1 MEKFEK
7 KLYNKITAIFG
18 KENLNNFIE
27 KTQNKEEI
35 KDSLLNIIFNFP
47 EKIKKSYLKE
57 IDEVRK
63 FAIAI
68 KDFELVSI
76 AMSIYAYLK
85 YRCEE
90 KNSYRAYMML
100 NDAKYLAVSSNMY
113 LAQKVNLFI
122 FALMEF
128 EEENFDDA
136 IDFIKN
142 AQLIK
147 IGEFE
152 FDNKL
157 NTVKSAIEKA
167 KQKRIIHLAPPS
179 FIPDHKN
186 DPLLALLK
194 VGRTMA
200 IETNL
205 DTLLTIIAKEINL
218 ALNADRCTVFLLD
231 TEKNEL
237 WSKVALGMDLK
248 EIRFDAKL
256 GLAGYVVQTGET
268 INITDVYSDKRFNK
282 EIDLQTGYKTKSI
295 LCMPIRNMSHE
306 IIGAFQVLNKKG
318 GHFTQ
323 KDEDLLIAIGSS
335 AGIALENATL
345 FNKQKQFIEEQKQ
358 LLSSFI
364 DTLSASID
372 ARDKITAGHSERV
385 TKYAVLICEK
395 MQMNEDELD
404 IIRQASLL
412 HDIGKIG
419 IKDHILQKEGTLT
432 KEEYD
437 EIKKHAQITY
447 DLLSRIYVSKYF
459 KNVAKIAS
467 SHHEKW
473 DGTGYFLGL
482 KGEEIP
488 LGGRILAVSDVFDAI
503 TSKRHYRSK
512 MDIVRALDIL
522 IEGENKHFDKNV
534 VDVFLSL
541 ETNKIIDVIIGNQEI
556 EETDNFILSKY
567 KMSDIY
573 GLYKNTEGRKL
584 TTEEER
590 FVNIFNKY
598 YNLV

>member
-1 MEKFEK
+1 MNNLINSE
-7 KLYNKITAIFG
+7 NKT
-18 KENLNNFIE
+18 
-27 KTQNKEEI
+27 EEI
-35 KDSLLNIIFNFP
+35 KRNLIELVLNFP
-47 EKIKKSYLKE
+47 EKVKKTNLKE
-57 IDEVRK
+57 VDEIRK
-63 FAIAI
+63 YAIAI

-76 AMSIYAYLK
+76 AMSVYSYVK
-85 YRCEE
+85 YKTED
-90 KNSYRAYMML
+90 KNSYRAYILL
-100 NDAKYLAVSSNMY
+100 NDSKYLAVSSNLY
-113 LAQKVNLFI
+113 LAQKINLFI
-122 FALMEF
+122 FALMEY

-136 IDFIKN
+136 IDFINN
-142 AQLIK
+142 ALMINNIK
-147 IGEFE
+147 EIEIDTKLEAAKLLFE
-152 FDNKL
+152 Q
-157 NTVKSAIEKA
+157 T
-167 KQKRIIHLAPPS
+167 KQKRIINLAPPT

-200 IETNL
+200 VETNL

-231 TEKNEL
+231 QETNEL
-237 WSKVALGMDLK
+237 WSKVALGVDSK
-248 EIRFDAKL
+248 EIRFDAHL
-256 GLAGYVVQTGET
+256 GIAGSVVQTGET
-268 INITDVYSDKRFNK
+268 INIKDAYNDERFNK
-282 EIDLQTGYKTKSI
+282 EIDIKTGYETKSI

-385 TKYAVLICEK
+385 TKYAVLICKK
-395 MQMNEDELD
+395 MQMKDEEVE

-432 KEEYD
+432 PEEYK
-437 EIKKHAQITY
+437 EIQQHARITH
-447 DLLSRIYVSKYF
+447 DILSKIYLSKDF
-459 KNVAKIAS
+459 EQVAHIAS
-467 SHHEKW
+467 SHHEKY

-482 KGEEIP
+482 KGEDIP

-512 MDIVRALDIL
+512 MDITRALDI
-522 IEGENKHFDKNV
+522 IVEGSNKHFDKKI
-534 VDVFLSL
+534 VDVFMSL
-541 ETNKIIDVIIGNQEI
+541 ETSKILEVITGGDKIK
-556 EETDNFILSKY
+556 EEDMQILSKY
-567 KMSDIY
+567 RLIDIY
-573 GLYKNTEGRKL
+573 GLFKNKDDSKH

-590 FVNIFNKY
+590 FVNIFNQY

>member
-1 MEKFEK
+1 M
-7 KLYNKITAIFG
+7 
-18 KENLNNFIE
+18 
-27 KTQNKEEI
+27 
-35 KDSLLNIIFNFP
+35 KDILFDILLNFP
-47 EKIKKSYLKE
+47 EKTKKVNLKE
-57 IDEVRK
+57 IEEIRK
-63 FAIAI
+63 YAIAI
-68 KDFELVSI
+68 KDFEIVSI
-76 AMSIYAYLK
+76 AMSIFAYLK
-85 YRCEE
+85 FKNID
-90 KNSYRAYMML
+90 KNSYSAYVTL
-100 NDAKYLAVSSNMY
+100 NDAKYLAVSSNLY
-113 LAQKVNLFI
+113 LAQKINLFI
-122 FALMEF
+122 FALMEY
-128 EEENFDDA
+128 EEENYDDA

-152 FDNKL
+152 LDNKL
-157 NTVKSAIEKA
+157 NITKTQIEKA
-167 KQKRIIHLAPPS
+167 KQKRIIKLAPPS

-200 IETNL
+200 VETNL
-205 DTLLTIIAKEINL
+205 DTLLTIIAKEINI
-218 ALNADRCTVFLLD
+218 ALEADRCTVFLLD

-237 WSKVALGMDLK
+237 WSKVALGVDLQ
-248 EIRFDAKL
+248 EIRFSANL
-256 GLAGYVVQTGET
+256 GIAGYVVQTGET
-268 INITDVYSDKRFNK
+268 INIADAYNDKRFNK
-282 EIDLQTGYKTKSI
+282 EIDNKTGYETKSI

-345 FNKQKQFIEEQKQ
+345 FNKQRQFIEEQKR

-364 DTLSASID
+364 DTLSFSID

-395 MQMNEDELD
+395 MQMAKDDIE

-419 IKDHILQKEGTLT
+419 IKDHILQKEGPLT
-432 KEEYD
+432 DEEYN
-437 EIKKHAQITY
+437 EIKQHAKITY
-447 DLLSRIYVSKYF
+447 DILSKIYSSKYF
-459 KNVAKIAS
+459 KDVAKIAS
-467 SHHEKW
+467 SHHEKY

-482 KGEEIP
+482 KEEEIP

-512 MDIVRALDIL
+512 MSIENALDI
-522 IEGENKHFDKNV
+522 ISNGKNKHFDSKI
-534 VDVFLSL
+534 VDYFMNI
-541 ETNKIIDVIIGNQEI
+541 ETNKILEVITGNKI
-556 EETDNFILSKY
+556 NEEDSLILSKY
-567 KMSDIY
+567 RMSDIY
-573 GLYKNTEGRKL
+573 GLYKNKENRKL

-590 FVNIFNKY
+590 FINIFDKY
-598 YNLV
+598 YNSVQ

>member
-1 MEKFEK
+1 M
-7 KLYNKITAIFG
+7 
-18 KENLNNFIE
+18 
-27 KTQNKEEI
+27 
-35 KDSLLNIIFNFP
+35 KDILFDILLNFP
-47 EKIKKSYLKE
+47 EKTKKVNLKE
-57 IDEVRK
+57 IEEIRK
-63 FAIAI
+63 YAIAI
-68 KDFELVSI
+68 KDFEIVSI
-76 AMSIYAYLK
+76 AMSIFAYLK
-85 YRCEE
+85 FKNID
-90 KNSYRAYMML
+90 KNSYSAYVTL
-100 NDAKYLAVSSNMY
+100 NDAKYLAVSSNLY
-113 LAQKVNLFI
+113 LAQKINLFI
-122 FALMEF
+122 FALMEY

-152 FDNKL
+152 LDNKL
-157 NTVKSAIEKA
+157 NITKTQIEKA
-167 KQKRIIHLAPPS
+167 KQKRIIKLAPPS

-200 IETNL
+200 VETNL
-205 DTLLTIIAKEINL
+205 DTLLTIIAKEINI
-218 ALNADRCTVFLLD
+218 ALEADRCTVFLLD

-237 WSKVALGMDLK
+237 WSKVALGVDLQ
-248 EIRFDAKL
+248 EIRFSANL
-256 GLAGYVVQTGET
+256 GIAGYVVQTGET
-268 INITDVYSDKRFNK
+268 INIADAYNDKRFNK
-282 EIDLQTGYKTKSI
+282 EIDNKTGYETKSI

-345 FNKQKQFIEEQKQ
+345 FNKQRQFIEEQKR

-364 DTLSASID
+364 DTLSFSID

-395 MQMNEDELD
+395 MQMAKDDIE

-419 IKDHILQKEGTLT
+419 IKDHILQKEGPLT
-432 KEEYD
+432 DEEYN
-437 EIKKHAQITY
+437 EIKQHAKITY
-447 DLLSRIYVSKYF
+447 DILSKIYSSKYF
-459 KNVAKIAS
+459 KDVAKIAS
-467 SHHEKW
+467 SHHEKY

-482 KGEEIP
+482 KEEEIP

-512 MDIVRALDIL
+512 MSIENALDI
-522 IEGENKHFDKNV
+522 ISNGKNKHFDSKI
-534 VDVFLSL
+534 VDYFMNI
-541 ETNKIIDVIIGNQEI
+541 ETNKILEVITGNKI
-556 EETDNFILSKY
+556 NEEESLILSKY
-567 KMSDIY
+567 RMSDIY
-573 GLYKNTEGRKL
+573 GLYKNKENRKL

-590 FVNIFNKY
+590 FINTFDKY
-598 YNLV
+598 YNSVQ